1 MAKFNC
7 SSSAFV
13 RSGSVDMSIR
23 TSIIALSLL
32 SMSAV
37 GCSEDPVIGSWKS
50 SKQNLAFASDGTLR
64 SLEAAA
70 KAQAVSTECEDAGYS
85 DTVEQCAEGD
95 WTPNGEGYEFETSN
109 LVVLDGGSRVNC
121 SCSHQQ
127 FYAVLADANLVVY
140 DKKGGLTLDT
150 LRR

>member
-1 MAKFNC
+1 
-7 SSSAFV
+7 
-13 RSGSVDMSIR
+13 MSIR
-23 TSIIALSLL
+23 SSIIVFSLLALSGF
-32 SMSAV
+32 

-64 SLEAAA
+64 SLESAAI
-70 KAQAVSTECEDAGYS
+70 AQANSTECEDAGYS
-85 DTVEQCAEGD
+85 ETVDQCAQGG
-95 WTPNGEGYEFETSN
+95 WTSNGEGYQFETSN

-121 SCSHQQ
+121 SCSHET

-150 LRR
+150 LSR